1 VESSGTYREFLK
13 ATAWELWDGLETD
26 QRRGLPPPA
35 PHKPCPE
42 SATRVDLVPP
52 QELTVGQMPLVEA
65 IRRRRSRR
73 KFTPEPLT
81 LEQLSFLLWATQG
94 VSGAP
99 GEGGERLLDDVAAH
113 RTVPSGGGRHPFE
126 TYLLLRRVEGLAPGL
141 YRYLPLAHQL
151 CGLRP
156 LEQGPEERVE
166 GAWGWRRSLRE
177 SAVIFIWTTV
187 PYRTEWRYGV
197 ISPKIIALEAGHV
210 CQNLYLACEAIG
222 CGTCAN
228 VEYDQKLLD
237 ALVDVD
243 GEAEFVV
250 YLAPVGRVG

>member
-1 VESSGTYREFLK
+1 MESSGTYRDFLK

-26 QRRGLPPPA
+26 QRRGVPPPA
-35 PHKPCPE
+35 PQKPCPE
-42 SATRVDLVPP
+42 AATRVDLVSP
-52 QELTVGQMPLVEA
+52 QQLTVGQMPLVEA

-73 KFTPEPLT
+73 QFTPEPLT
-81 LEQLSFLLWATQG
+81 LEELSFLLWATQG

-99 GEGGERLLDDVAAH
+99 TEGGEPLLDDVAAH

-151 CGLRP
+151 CGLRA
-156 LEQGPEERVE
+156 LGQGPEERVE

-177 SAVIFIWTTV
+177 SAVIFIWTAV

-237 ALVDVD
+237 AVVDVD
-243 GEAEFVV
+243 GESEFVV
-250 YLAPVGRVG
+250 YLAPVGKVG

>member
-1 VESSGTYREFLK
+1 MESSPAYREFLK
-13 ATAWELWDGLETD
+13 ATVWELWDGLETD
-26 QRRGLPPPA
+26 QRRGVPPPA
-35 PHKPCPE
+35 PQKPCPE
-42 SATRVDLVPP
+42 AATRVDLIPP

-65 IRRRRSRR
+65 IGRRRSRR
-73 KFTPEPLT
+73 KFTQGSLT
-81 LEQLSFLLWATQG
+81 LEELSFLLWATQG

-99 GEGGERLLDDVAAH
+99 TGTGEQLLDDIDAH

-126 TYLLLRRVEGLAPGL
+126 TYLFLRRVEGLAPGL
-141 YRYLPLAHQL
+141 YRYLPLDHQL
-151 CGLRP
+151 CDLRA
-156 LEQGPEERVE
+156 LEDGPAGRVD

-177 SAVIFIWTTV
+177 SAVIFIWTAV
-187 PYRTEWRYGV
+187 PYRTEWRYGL

-237 ALVDVD
+237 AVVDVD
-243 GEAEFVV
+243 GESEFVV
-250 YLAPVGRVG
+250 YLAPVGKV